1 MKDFEEFKQVA
12 KETVETIADKSI
24 ELYKIAEEKTK
35 LLAKMTKLS
44 TEITLE
50 KGNVRKLYREIG
62 KKYYDLHKLSPE
74 NALAQPCAE
83 VTISLDSITAKQM
96 KFEELKSSLREKE
109 KPEFACEEKDIEVT
123 VTGDSVTIKGEKNE
137 EKEDKGESYYYM
149 ERSYGS
155 FNRVI
160 PLSAET
166 DADKAQASFK
176 NGVLNITIP
185 KSQAAKEKGT
195 KVPIKTP

>member
-1 MKDFEEFKQVA
+1 MNTLFDDFFSGFDVTPRSFAGKGFGAFTPSVDVKESEGEF
-12 KETVETIADKSI
+12 TIRA
-24 ELYKIAEEKTK
+24 ELP
-35 LLAKMTKLS
+35 
-44 TEITLE
+44 
-50 KGNVRKLYREIG
+50 GV
-62 KKYYDLHKLSPE
+62 
-74 NALAQPCAE
+74 
-83 VTISLDSITAKQM
+83 
-96 KFEELKSSLREKE
+96 
-109 KPEFACEEKDIEVT
+109 EEKDIEVT

>member
-1 MKDFEEFKQVA
+1 MNTLFDDFFSGFDVTPRSFAGKGFGAFSPSVDVKESEGEF
-12 KETVETIADKSI
+12 TIRA
-24 ELYKIAEEKTK
+24 ELP
-35 LLAKMTKLS
+35 
-44 TEITLE
+44 
-50 KGNVRKLYREIG
+50 GV
-62 KKYYDLHKLSPE
+62 
-74 NALAQPCAE
+74 
-83 VTISLDSITAKQM
+83 
-96 KFEELKSSLREKE
+96 
-109 KPEFACEEKDIEVT
+109 EEKDIEVT

-185 KSQAAKEKGT
+185 KSQAAKAKGT
-195 KVPIKTP
+195 KVPIKTQ